1 MRPCGQY
8 LFNAYLLNERG
19 FDELLAAVQ
28 KELPQTRRTA
38 SLLIP
43 FKNGAAAAR
52 IREEGVVEKEEYRPE
67 GLFMRA
73 TVEISLLDEYKDWI
87 IAD

>member
-1 MRPCGQY
+1 M
-8 LFNAYLLNERG
+8 LIRG
-19 FDELLAAVQ
+19 VADVENYRQ